1 MTRRFHLPA
10 LTRRPYPALLLLLS
24 MPRCRLDAAG
34 RPGHR
39 LRGCRWRLSGDG
51 SWYIRCAPGCPKPAL
66 AVPAE
71 GRQVNRDGYAD
82 GRGTFRGLFDELD
95 DAAEGPTLRQLAF
108 SEGKARCCGNFL
120 SPRTAPFPA
129 ECPVHQYDM
138 TALRRTVASVDP
150 LNGRAQTLPALD
162 GGPETDR
169 LAYVVCPPWVRLH
182 LGFRKKPACQKC
194 LSPQSADSSLPI
206 HSMALNRAGRQ

>member
-1 MTRRFHLPA
+1 MKLMTRRFHLPA

-51 SWYIRCAPGCPKPAL
+51 SWYIRCAPGFSKPAL

-120 SPRTAPFPA
+120 PRGQRRFQRNAPFIN
-129 ECPVHQYDM
+129 
-138 TALRRTVASVDP
+138 TT
-150 LNGRAQTLPALD
+150 
-162 GGPETDR
+162 
-169 LAYVVCPPWVRLH
+169 
-182 LGFRKKPACQKC
+182 
-194 LSPQSADSSLPI
+194 
-206 HSMALNRAGRQ
+206 